1 MKRILLFF
9 VILLSVLA
17 FNACT
22 VNNVTIDDEIEG
34 IFEKHGVKGTFGM
47 FDNSRGKFTIYDL
60 DRFKVNYAP
69 GQTFNIVSTM
79 VALHTGKLTDDS
91 SLVKGNDSLAQTLN
105 IYSAFRANST
115 AHFETVAALIG
126 KDTMKF
132 WVDSL
137 KYGNKKIGSDLQH
150 FWMNDSLQISADEQL
165 GLIKRLFFKQH
176 PIRASVQ
183 ESLKKMLVVEN
194 NAQFQTAY
202 QQGSVLVKGKK
213 LGWVLGWIEENRHVY
228 PFVINFDAGAEA
240 DTNAIG
246 KQLANDILA
255 HIGFFKG
262 IM

>member
-1 MKRILLFF
+1 MKRILSLF
-9 VILLSVLA
+9 VILLSVFA

-22 VNNVTIDDEIEG
+22 VNNVTIDDEIGG
-34 IFEKHGVKGTFGM
+34 ILEKHNVKGTFGM
-47 FDNSRGKFTIYDL
+47 FDNSRGTFTVYDL
-60 DRFKVNYAP
+60 DRFKQNYAP

-91 SLVKGNDSLAQTLN
+91 SMVKANDSSGSSLN
-105 IYSAFRANST
+105 IYTAFRANST
-115 AHFETVAALIG
+115 PHFETVASLIG

-137 KYGNKKIGSDLQH
+137 KYGNRKIGNDLQH

-165 GLIKRLFFKQH
+165 GLIKRLYFKQH

-183 ESLKKMLVVEN
+183 ESLKKMLIVEN

-202 QQGSVLVKGKK
+202 QLGSVRLKGRQ
-213 LGWVLGWIEENRHVY
+213 LGWVVGWVEENRHVY

-246 KQLANDILA
+246 KQLMDDILA

>member
-1 MKRILLFF
+1 MKRILSFF
-9 VILLSVLA
+9 AFLLTVFV

-22 VNNVTIDDEIEG
+22 VNNVSIDDEIG
-34 IFEKHGVKGTFGM
+34 DIFEKHNVKGTFGM
-47 FDNSRGKFTIYDL
+47 FDNSRGTFKVYDL
-60 DRFKVNYAP
+60 DRFKQGYAP

-91 SLVKGNDSLAQTLN
+91 SLVKGNDSLGKVLN
-105 IYSAFRANST
+105 IYTAFRASST
-115 AHFETVAALIG
+115 AHFETVATLIG

-137 KYGNKKIGSDLQH
+137 KYGNKKIGNDLQH

-165 GLIKRLFFKQH
+165 GLIKRLYFKQH

-183 ESLKKMLVVEN
+183 ESLKKMLIVEN

-202 QQGSVLVKGKK
+202 QMGSVRLEGKQ
-213 LGWVLGWIEENRHVY
+213 LGWVVGWVEENRHVY
-228 PFVINFDAGAEA
+228 PFVINFDAGGEA

-246 KQLANDILA
+246 KKLMDDILA
-255 HIGFFKG
+255 YIGFFKG

>member
-1 MKRILLFF
+1 MKRIQSFF

-22 VNNVTIDDEIEG
+22 VNNVTIDDEIGG

-60 DRFKVNYAP
+60 NRFKQNYAP
-69 GQTFNIVSTM
+69 GQTFNIVSTL

-91 SLVKGNDSLAQTLN
+91 SLVKANDSLGSTLN
-105 IYSAFRANST
+105 IYTAFRANST
-115 AHFETVAALIG
+115 PHFETVASLIG

-137 KYGNKKIGSDLQH
+137 KYGNKKIGNDLQH

-165 GLIKRLFFKQH
+165 GLIKRLYFKQH

-202 QQGSVLVKGKK
+202 QMASVNLKGKQ
-213 LGWVLGWIEENRHVY
+213 LGWIVGWIEENRHVY

-240 DTNAIG
+240 DTNAVG
-246 KQLANDILA
+246 KKLMDDILA